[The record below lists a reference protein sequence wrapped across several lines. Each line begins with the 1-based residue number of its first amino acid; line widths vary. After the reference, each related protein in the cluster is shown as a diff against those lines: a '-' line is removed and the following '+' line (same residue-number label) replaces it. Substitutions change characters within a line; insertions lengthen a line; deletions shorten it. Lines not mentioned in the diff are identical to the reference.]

1 MRGAR
6 ADTRGSSGWNGPP
19 GISTNS
25 CKAIGEFGMSADGTR
40 ERPVL
45 KAGTLEASVLVRK
58 GVLVP
63 FLRSL
68 RLHQWAKNLLI
79 FVPLVL
85 AGKLANVD
93 VWTTCVV
100 GFVAFGILASATY
113 LVNDLRDLP
122 FDRLHWSK
130 RARPL
135 ACGDMPAAMA
145 FAAIAVGALLSFG
158 IAASIGRGAVLILFV
173 YGALTLMYSLRLK
186 RVPLL
191 DVFILAVLFT
201 LRLVFGIHLAN
212 VAPSPWLLVFSMFIF
227 MSLSIGKRYTEVSRA
242 GALGRDRLDGRGYLA
257 KDGPLL
263 FGLGL
268 STAVGAVIIL
278 ILYLLNEAF
287 GAGFYK
293 SPLLLWALPAVL
305 FLWLGRFWLLAGR
318 DTLDDDPLVYAVKD
332 RVSLGLGAAMVAI
345 FVSAW
350 QL

>member
-1 MRGAR
+1 
-6 ADTRGSSGWNGPP
+6 
-19 GISTNS
+19 
-25 CKAIGEFGMSADGTR
+25 MSADGTR
-40 ERPVL
+40 ERAAV
-45 KAGTLEASVLVRK
+45 KTATLDASVLVRR
-58 GVLVP
+58 GV
-63 FLRSL
+63 FLPLLKSL

-79 FVPLVL
+79 FIPLVL
-85 AGKLANVD
+85 AGKLLSVQA
-93 VWTTCVV
+93 WTMCVV
-100 GFVAFGILASATY
+100 GFIAFGILASSTY
-113 LVNDLRDLP
+113 LVNDLRDLR
-122 FDRLHWSK
+122 FDRLHWTK

-135 ACGDMPAAMA
+135 AAGDLPAALA
-145 FAAIAVGALLSFG
+145 LAAIAVGAVLSFG
-158 IAASIGRGAVLILFV
+158 IGASIDRGAVLILFV
-173 YGALTLMYSLRLK
+173 YGALTLMYTMKLK

-201 LRLVFGIHLAN
+201 LRLVFGIHLAV

-227 MSLSIGKRYTEVSRA
+227 MSLSLGKRYTETVRA
-242 GALGRDRLDGRGYLA
+242 GALGRERIEGRGYLA

-268 STAVGAVIIL
+268 ATAVGAVLIL

-305 FLWLGRFWLLAGR
+305 FLWLGRYWLLANRGM
-318 DTLDDDPLVYAVKD
+318 LDDDPLMYAVKD
-332 RVSLGLGAAMVAI
+332 RTSLGMGAAMAAI